1 MELYLK
7 QNEII
12 FLKTVC
18 TMLEDNINNDSKS
31 NISVY
36 QIAKKSGVSY
46 NTIRKNINKIIGL

>member
-18 TMLEDNINNDSKS
+18 TMLEDNIINDSKS

-46 NTIRKNINKIIGL
+46 KTIRKNINKIIGL

>member
-18 TMLEDNINNDSKS
+18 MMLDNNITNDSKS
-31 NISVY
+31 NITAY

>member
-46 NTIRKNINKIIGL
+46 KTIRKNINKIIGL

>member
-12 FLKTVC
+12 FLKTLC
-18 TMLEDNINNDSKS
+18 MMLEDNITNDSK
-31 NISVY
+31 NKINAY

>member
-1 MELYLK
+1 MPIYLK

-18 TMLEDNINNDSKS
+18 EMLEDNIINDSKS
-31 NISVY
+31 KINAY

>member
-36 QIAKKSGVSY
+36 QISKKSGVSY

>member
-12 FLKTVC
+12 FLKTLC
-18 TMLEDNINNDSKS
+18 IMLEDNIRNDSKS

-46 NTIRKNINKIIGL
+46 KTIRKNINKIIGL